1 MDFVRFDEQDPGMIQ
16 RLIQVNVEVPLQ
28 MTRYVLPQM
37 IERRHGRIVNIG
49 SMFGSIGFS
58 CFTAYSA
65 SKFALRGFA
74 RDVFFGC
81 VYASSKSNSDR
92 SFQIESDDLTP
103 TLHKSPLPP
112 EGVAKDIR
120 ATVGCAVRT
129 IPNK

>member
-74 RDVFFGC
+74 RDVYFGG
-81 VYASSKSNSDR
+81 VYARSGSNSGR
-92 SFQIESDDLTP
+92 SFHMESDDLT
-103 TLHKSPLPP
+103 
-112 EGVAKDIR
+112 A
-120 ATVGCAVRT
+120 
-129 IPNK
+129 

>member
-49 SMFGSIGFS
+49 SMFGSIGFP

-65 SKFALRGFA
+65 RKFALRGFA
-74 RDVFFGC
+74 RDVYFGG
-81 VYASSKSNSDR
+81 VYAMSGSNSGR
-92 SFQIESDDLTP
+92 SFHMKSDDLT
-103 TLHKSPLPP
+103 
-112 EGVAKDIR
+112 A
-120 ATVGCAVRT
+120 
-129 IPNK
+129 